1 MLSKWDVM
9 RINLLGGLIAGAL
22 VGLAEI
28 AAVEIRTKVAAKAVI
43 AHATDIGE
51 KTAPSEPGE

>member
-1 MLSKWDVM
+1 MSKWDVM
-9 RINLLGGLIAGAL
+9 RINLAAGLVAGGL

-28 AAVEIRTKVAAKAVI
+28 AAVEIRTRVAAKAVV

-51 KTAPSEPGE
+51 KTATGEPGE